1 MKVYLSGPI
10 TGKAAAAADF
20 EKLAQAARERYG
32 ADAVI
37 LSPMRH
43 PAGLTPAAYMRMA
56 FADID
61 AADVVL
67 QGQDWYLSPGAR
79 LERDYACYTGTQI
92 GVASWWDSEE
102 ERREMERLVLGKCD
116 GGASGDDGR
125 KHDGTR

>member
-1 MKVYLSGPI
+1 MTIYLSGPI

-20 EKLAQAARERYG
+20 MKLAQSARRRYG

-43 PAGLTPAAYMRMA
+43 PAGLTPAAYMRLA

-67 QGQDWYLSPGAR
+67 QGQDWYRSPGAR
-79 LERDYACYTGTQI
+79 LERDYACYTGTRI
-92 GVASWWDSEE
+92 EVAYWWDSEE
-102 ERREMERLVLGKCD
+102 EWREMERIVLGKCD
-116 GGASGDDGR
+116 GGASGDDG
-125 KHDGTR
+125 